1 MPIRQA
7 DGEHVIM
14 TPGGMVNRD
23 TAIAS
28 DPMLWG
34 DARCVALCLLHREGW
49 GGVRPGDVRAAS
61 HVYAAMSG
69 VAPLTAAAG

>member
-34 DARCVALCLLHREGW
+34 DVRCVALCVLDRAAW
-49 GGVRPGDVRAAS
+49 GGGRRGDVRAAS